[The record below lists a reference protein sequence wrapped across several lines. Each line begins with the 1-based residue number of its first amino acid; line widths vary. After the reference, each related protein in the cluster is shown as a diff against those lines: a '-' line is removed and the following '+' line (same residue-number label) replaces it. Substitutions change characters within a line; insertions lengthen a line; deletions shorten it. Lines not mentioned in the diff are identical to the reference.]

1 MKMRKRLKKLVAAM
15 LAAALTV
22 TSVPAGAAVNSKTAG
37 QQEETAVPV
46 PQDLQEEDH
55 AAAG

>member
-1 MKMRKRLKKLVAAM
+1 MRKRLKKLVAAM

-37 QQEETAVPV
+37 QQEETAVLV

>member
-1 MKMRKRLKKLVAAM
+1 MRKRLKKLVAAM